1 MKIYTLLFGLLLP
14 IQPSAQTVHD
24 WENHHVLQINREPAR
39 AAFTPFHA
47 QKGDCSICLDGTWK
61 FRWTP
66 VPDER
71 IVEFYQTDF
80 NDKDWVGFPVPANW
94 EVNGY
99 GTPIY
104 VSAGYPFKIDPPRVM
119 GEPKVGYTTY
129 KERNPVGQYRR
140 SFQLPAGWEA
150 RGQTLLR
157 FEGVMSA
164 FYVWINGERVGYSQ
178 GSMEPSEFN
187 ITNYLH
193 AGENQIALEV
203 YRYSDGSYLEDQD
216 FWRFGGIH
224 RSIHLLHTPDIR
236 IRDYAVRT
244 LPVSTDYQDFILQID
259 PQFSVYRG
267 MTGKG
272 TILQGVLKDASGREI
287 ATLKGDVE
295 DILDLEHKAGRMNEW
310 YPQRGPRKLGRM
322 SATIKSPKRWTAET
336 PYLYKLHLTLLTAE
350 GEVIEQVEQAVGFR
364 SVEIRN
370 GQLLVNGAPVRF
382 RGVNRHE
389 HDPRTARV
397 MSEER
402 MLQDILLMKQANIN
416 AVRTSHYPNVSR
428 WYELCDSLGLYVM
441 DEADIE
447 EHGLR
452 GTLASTPDWHAAFL
466 DRAVRMAERDK
477 NHPSIVMWSMGNE
490 SGYGPNFAAISA
502 WLHDFDPTRPV
513 HYEGA
518 QGAGG
523 EPDPKTVDVIS
534 RFYTRVKRSI

>member
-1 MKIYTLLFGLLLP
+1 MKIYTLLLGALVACP
-14 IQPSAQTVHD
+14 MQAQTMHD
-24 WENHHVLQINREPAR
+24 WENYHVLQINREPAR
-39 AAFTPFHA
+39 AAFTPFFV
-47 QKGDCSICLDGTWK
+47 QKGDCSMSLDGTWK

-66 VPDER
+66 VPGER
-71 IVEFYQTDF
+71 IIDFYQTDF
-80 NDKDWVGFPVPANW
+80 NDKDWKDFPVPANW

-119 GEPKVGYTTY
+119 GEPKADYTTY

-140 SFQLPAGWEA
+140 TFVLPVGWEA
-150 RGQTLLR
+150 DRQTFLC

-187 ITNYLH
+187 ITDYLKT
-193 AGENQIALEV
+193 GENQIALEV

-224 RSIHLLHTPDIR
+224 RSIHLIHTPDVR
-236 IRDYAVRT
+236 MRDYTIRT
-244 LPVSTDYQDFILQID
+244 LPASAGNYKDFILQID

-272 TILQGVLKDASGREI
+272 YTLQAVLKDVSGKEI
-287 ATLKGDVE
+287 VKLQGEVE
-295 DILDLEHKAGRMNEW
+295 EILDLEHKASRMNEW
-310 YPQRGPRKLGRM
+310 YPQRGPRKTGRL
-322 SATIKSPKRWTAET
+322 SAMIKSPERWTAET
-336 PYLYKLHLTLLTAE
+336 PYLYKLHLTLQNAE
-350 GEVIEQVEQAVGFR
+350 GKVIEQAEQSVGFR
-364 SVEIRN
+364 TVEIN
-370 GQLLVNGAPVRF
+370 KGQLLINGNPVCF

-452 GTLASTPDWHAAFL
+452 GTLASTPDW
-466 DRAVRMAERDK
+466 
-477 NHPSIVMWSMGNE
+477 
-490 SGYGPNFAAISA
+490 
-502 WLHDFDPTRPV
+502 
-513 HYEGA
+513 
-518 QGAGG
+518 
-523 EPDPKTVDVIS
+523 
-534 RFYTRVKRSI
+534 